1 MMLPHDLFHKTAYAL
16 CAAMLAVS
24 VRAMAVPASPVPVAG
39 TDIGVAYRLPGSDT
53 VYGQNFDV
61 YMHPASTQKI
71 LTALSALLYL
81 GPDYKIRT
89 ALAVKRELISSSGT
103 LALDDKGTLNGGIS
117 VRFSGDP
124 TMTSGKYKQLLAML
138 QKAGVKRI
146 EGPVILDLSRFGG
159 RSRGQGWSWDDLPV
173 CFTAPAAAVI
183 INRNCAFAQLQPHG
197 VGKKADA
204 VLSSDSPVRV
214 WSDAIGIAPSDYG
227 GDCELEADLYRENA
241 YHVTGCVPIQKNNAP
256 WPLSLSVADADKW
269 GIDWTEKTLN
279 ALGIAHGGIEVYHS
293 APSGYADFSYLDS
306 APLKELIRYMLYRS
320 NNLYADAIA
329 KNTAAEYYHQSA
341 TYWRSAQAMRSILS
355 KYAHVN
361 LGDSYQVDGSGLS
374 PHNLI
379 TPRQLLDALDY
390 ALKHDSELH
399 FFELMPVAGQSGTMH
414 WRPSTVNAPL
424 KDNVT
429 AKTGTLTNTS
439 NLAGILTTRSG
450 QKVPFVIF
458 TNNISL
464 PPRQRDAVRS
474 HRMASPT
481 LGYERYILEQIYE
494 GRAMGR
500 DF

>member
-1 MMLPHDLFHKTAYAL
+1 MPLRHFFELAKPLLCPMLL
-16 CAAMLAVS
+16 CTCLAAQ
-24 VRAMAVPASPVPVAG
+24 AVPSSPVPVAG
-39 TDIGVAYRLPGSDT
+39 TNMGIAYRLPGSDT
-53 VYGQNFDV
+53 VYGQNYDV

-71 LTALSALLYL
+71 ITAISALLYL
-81 GPDYKIRT
+81 GPSYRIRT
-89 ALAVKRELISSSGT
+89 ALGVRREAIASQGQLALGPDGT
-103 LALDDKGTLNGGIS
+103 LKGGVS

-124 TMTSGKYKQLLAML
+124 TLTSEKYKQLLGML
-138 QKAGVKRI
+138 KKAGVKRI

-197 VGKKADA
+197 AGRKADA

-214 WSDAIGIAPSDYG
+214 WSDAVGVAASDYG

-241 YHVTGCVPIQKNNAP
+241 YHITGCVPIQKDNQP

-269 GIDWTEKTLN
+269 GQDWTDKLLSS
-279 ALGIAHGGIEVYHS
+279 LGIAHGEIQVAHS
-293 APSGYADFSYLDS
+293 APSGFADFSYIDS
-306 APLKELIRYMLYRS
+306 APLSELLRYMLHRS

-341 TYWRSAQAMRSILS
+341 TYYRSTQAMRAILM
-355 KYAHVN
+355 KYAHVS

-379 TPRQLLDALDY
+379 TARQLLDVLDY
-390 ALKHDSELH
+390 ALHHESELH
-399 FFELMPVAGQSGTMH
+399 FFELMPVAGKSGTMH
-414 WRPSTVNAPL
+414 WRPSTANPPL
-424 KDNVT
+424 KENVV

-439 NLAGILTTRSG
+439 NLAGILTTRQG
-450 QKVPFVIF
+450 GKAPFVIF
-458 TNNISL
+458 TNNIAL
-464 PPRQRDAVRS
+464 PPRQRDAVKY

-481 LGYERYILEQIYE
+481 LGYERYVLEQIYE

>member
-1 MMLPHDLFHKTAYAL
+1 MPLRHISKLARTLL
-16 CAAMLAVS
+16 CPVLLCTCLAAQ
-24 VRAMAVPASPVPVAG
+24 AVPSSPVPVAG
-39 TDIGVAYRLPGSDT
+39 TNMGIAYRLPGSDT
-53 VYGQNFDV
+53 VYGQNYDV

-71 LTALSALLYL
+71 ITALSALLYL
-81 GPDYKIRT
+81 GPSYKIRT
-89 ALAVKRELISSSGT
+89 ALAVRREAIASQGT
-103 LALDDKGTLNGGIS
+103 LALSQDGTLRGGIS

-124 TMTSGKYKQLLAML
+124 TLTSEKYKQLLGML
-138 QKAGVKRI
+138 KKAGVKRI
-146 EGPVILDLSRFGG
+146 EGPVTLDLSRFGG

-183 INRNCAFAQLQPHG
+183 INRNCAFAQLNLHG
-197 VGKKADA
+197 AGRKADA
-204 VLSSDSPVRV
+204 ALSSDSPVRV
-214 WSDAIGIAPSDYG
+214 WSDAVGVQPSDYG

-241 YHVTGCVPIQKNNAP
+241 YHITGCVPIQKDNQP

-269 GIDWTEKTLN
+269 GIDWTDKILSQ
-279 ALGIAHGGIEVYHS
+279 LGIAHGEVLAAHS
-293 APSGYADFSYLDS
+293 APSGYADFSYIDS
-306 APLKELIRYMLYRS
+306 APLSDLIRYMLHRS

-329 KNTAAEYYHQSA
+329 KNTAAEYYRQSA
-341 TYWRSAQAMRSILS
+341 TYWRSAQAARAILL
-355 KYAHVN
+355 KYAHVS

-379 TPRQLLDALDY
+379 TPRQLLDVLDY

-399 FFELMPVAGQSGTMH
+399 FFDLMPVAGKSGTMH
-414 WRPSTVNAPL
+414 WRPSTANPPL
-424 KDNVT
+424 KENVI

-450 QKVPFVIF
+450 GKAPFVIF

-464 PPRQRDAVRS
+464 PARQRDAVKS

-481 LGYERYILEQIYE
+481 LGYERYVLEQIYE
-494 GRAMGR
+494 GRVMGR